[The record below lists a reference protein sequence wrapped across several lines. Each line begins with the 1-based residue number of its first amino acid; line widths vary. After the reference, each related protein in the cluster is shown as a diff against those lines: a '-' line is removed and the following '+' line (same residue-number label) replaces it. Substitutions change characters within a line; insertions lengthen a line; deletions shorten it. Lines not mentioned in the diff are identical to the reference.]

1 MNRKLTFALYIMT
14 FCIVSTI
21 FGINAKAAPQL
32 DVNVQTGLEDIQK
45 AGKALPVTFDITNNG
60 SDFNGTISIN
70 AAFDVVGGN
79 AITQKLTLK
88 PGESKKVH
96 FLLDEYAAAEGD
108 NRLTIYEGN
117 SKSGKKLSYTG
128 NGEVPSSKLDEGQLA
143 VLSLDFPKKKVDP
156 IKSAVADDEQM
167 VYKNLEG
174 FEAPTDS
181 KAYDAISLMM
191 IQSDVLKTWSEEQQQ
206 ALVGWLYAG
215 GTLYIEGN
223 HFVPKKIEQ
232 YKPLK
237 IAKETKKISNQEANK
252 LFRTEQLKF
261 DLTLNNNALTEKAK
275 TVIGDKETTLVAK
288 KMIGKGAIVQSSF
301 QSVQNNQEVVTEIM
315 NKVFDQIAMQ
325 DETMYGNS
333 FSQLGDGT
341 KAFPA
346 FHFSIA
352 TLSAIIFLYI
362 LIIGPLLYFVL
373 KRKDKREYAWWII
386 PIGAAL
392 TAITIFAIS
401 SKGRLTQSKAQLSS
415 IVQIT
420 DHQADAYFTQS
431 VLTNTSDDLKI
442 EAPKSVYMTQMKNF
456 SKVTEVGKTAVLEEG
471 KENNTL
477 NILDTR
483 YWGVTSIAGKYS
495 DASFGK
501 MDIQIGIQKGV
512 LKGTI
517 KNNLAQDLHDVEIWS
532 GYKKYKV
539 GNIKKG
545 ETVKVNQKVKEQFL
559 AKALAKPS
567 DDLFKPS
574 EKEELSKYQKETI
587 KQAALNN
594 LISGDQPIVAG
605 WSDEEII
612 PLKYDGLKVA
622 QSNQNLIIQDF
633 DQELKID
640 GPFTVQDQSLQPGIT
655 DLTGSGYADITDESY
670 GWMVDEGRYEISYA
684 LPTKFPVDDVKW
696 ASLQFRY
703 TPTST
708 TKMKIYNFKDSKY
721 EKLEKKQTVITK
733 NIENYIS
740 QNGSL
745 LFHLER
751 NSVDDPTMRK
761 PMLQLKGASK

>member
-14 FCIVSTI
+14 FCIVSTL
-21 FGINAKAAPQL
+21 FGFNAKAAPQL
-32 DVNVQTGLEDIQK
+32 DVNVQTGIEDIQK
-45 AGKALPVTFDITNNG
+45 AGKALPVTFDIKNNG
-60 SDFNGTISIN
+60 SDFNGTVSIN
-70 AAFDVVGGN
+70 AAFDVVGGS

-88 PGESKKVH
+88 SGESKKVH
-96 FLLDEYAAAEGD
+96 FLLDEYAEAEGD

-117 SKSGKKLSYTG
+117 SKSGKKLSYSG
-128 NGEVPSSKLDEGQLA
+128 NGEIPSSKLDEGQLA
-143 VLSLDFPKKKVDP
+143 VFSLDFPKKKVDL

-167 VYKNLEG
+167 VYKNLED
-174 FEAPTDS
+174 FKAPTNP
-181 KAYDAISLMM
+181 KAYEAISLVMV
-191 IQSDVLKTWSEEQQQ
+191 QSDVLKTWTAEQQQ
-206 ALVGWLYAG
+206 ALIGWLYGG
-215 GTLYIEGN
+215 GTLYIDGN
-223 HFVPKKIEQ
+223 YYVPKSIQQ
-232 YKPLK
+232 YLPLDLG
-237 IAKETKKISNQEANK
+237 KEVNKLSNQEANK
-252 LFRTEQLKF
+252 LFRTDQLKYDF
-261 DLTLNNNALTEKAK
+261 AINKSTLNEKAK
-275 TVIGDKETTLVAK
+275 TVIGDKETTLIAK

-301 QSVQNNQEVVTEIM
+301 QSEATNQEVITEVM
-315 NKVFDQIAMQ
+315 NKVFDQIATQ
-325 DETMYGNS
+325 DEMMYGNS

-352 TLSAIIFLYI
+352 TLAAIIFIYI

-415 IVQIT
+415 IIQIT

-456 SKVTEVGKTAVLEEG
+456 NKVSEVGKSAVLEEG
-471 KENNTL
+471 KEENTL

-483 YWGVTSIAGKYS
+483 YWGVSSIAGKYS
-495 DASFGK
+495 DPSFGK
-501 MDIQIGIQKGV
+501 MDIQVGIQKGV
-512 LKGTI
+512 LQGTI
-517 KNNLAQDLHDVEIWS
+517 KNNLDQDLHDVEIWS
-532 GYKKYKV
+532 GYKAYKV

-587 KQAALNN
+587 EQAALNN
-594 LISGDQPIVAG
+594 LISGEQPIVAG
-605 WSDEEII
+605 WSDDEII
-612 PLKYDGLKVA
+612 PLKYEGLKVA
-622 QSNQNLIIQDF
+622 QSNQNLIIQNF
-633 DQELKID
+633 DQELKLD

-655 DLTGSGYADITDESY
+655 DLTGTGYAEITDDSY
-670 GWMVDEGRYEISYA
+670 GWMIDEGRYEISYS

-696 ASLQFRY
+696 TSLQFRY

-721 EKLEKKQTVITK
+721 EKLEKKQTVISK

-751 NSVDDPTMRK
+751 SSVDDPTMRK

>member
-14 FCIVSTI
+14 FCIVSTL

-60 SDFNGTISIN
+60 SDFNGTVSIN

-88 PGESKKVH
+88 TGESKKVH
-96 FLLDEYAAAEGD
+96 FLLDEYAEAEGD
-108 NRLTIYEGN
+108 NRLTIYEGD

-143 VLSLDFPKKKVDP
+143 VFSLDFPKNKVDP

-181 KAYDAISLMM
+181 KEYDAISLMM

-275 TVIGDKETTLVAK
+275 TVIGDKETTLIAK

-315 NKVFDQIAMQ
+315 NKIFDQIAMQ

-352 TLSAIIFLYI
+352 TLSAIIFFYI

-612 PLKYDGLKVA
+612 PLRYDGLKVA

-708 TKMKIYNFKDSKY
+708 TKMKVYNFKDSKY

>member
-501 MDIQIGIQKGV
+501 MDIQIGIRKGV

-640 GPFTVQDQSLQPGIT
+640 GPFTVQDQSLQSGIT